1 MMRKIIY
8 IIIAIACLLLLFNI
22 TDVTVIDKSLKLPVS
37 GASVNNFK
45 TIDTGVAKFLDFSF
59 DQFITV
65 ERIGYQTTK
74 VKLSYRPVYRKITV
88 EIDEADV
95 SSLKE
100 QINKWVNSINT
111 YKYTLENV
119 ENNKTYAFTQIINGK
134 NIYTNTTY
142 NDGKTNTSEEIFVLG
157 ENVYVRKNDSDLQEI
172 TENKDE
178 FLNDNLIVVPL
189 SDVITDLFDNV
200 NNKVVFKDPADIV
213 VSDGKNTLEIKFSQN
228 GVPIY
233 FELISETLAGKSVS
247 KLTIDLENTQ
257 VNLNEK

>member
-1 MMRKIIY
+1 MRRIIY

-95 SSLKE
+95 SS
-100 QINKWVNSINT
+100 SSS
-111 YKYTLENV
+111 LE
-119 ENNKTYAFTQIINGK
+119 
-134 NIYTNTTY
+134 
-142 NDGKTNTSEEIFVLG
+142 
-157 ENVYVRKNDSDLQEI
+157 
-172 TENKDE
+172 
-178 FLNDNLIVVPL
+178 
-189 SDVITDLFDNV
+189 
-200 NNKVVFKDPADIV
+200 
-213 VSDGKNTLEIKFSQN
+213 
-228 GVPIY
+228 
-233 FELISETLAGKSVS
+233 
-247 KLTIDLENTQ
+247 KLTFPRHSPYVLRTTR
-257 VNLNEK
+257 KRKRK

>member
-1 MMRKIIY
+1 MRRIIY
-8 IIIAIACLLLLFNI
+8 VLIAIACLLLLFNI

-45 TIDTGVAKFLDFSF
+45 TTDTGVVKFLDFSF
-59 DQFITV
+59 NQFITV

-74 VKLSYRPVYRKITV
+74 VKINYKPVYRKITI

-100 QINKWVNSINT
+100 QINKWVSSIND
-111 YKYTLENV
+111 YKYTLENI
-119 ENNKTYAFTQIINGK
+119 ENGKTYTFTQIMNGN

-142 NDGKTNTSEEIFVLG
+142 NDGQTKTSEEIYVLG
-157 ENVYVRKNDSDLQEI
+157 ENVYVRKNDNDLQEI

-178 FLNDNLIVVPL
+178 FLNDNLIVVSL
-189 SDVITDLFDNV
+189 SDVISDLFDSV
-200 NNKVVFKDPADIV
+200 NNKVVFKDPMDIF
-213 VSDGKNTLEIKFSQN
+213 VSAGKNTLEIKLSQG

-233 FELISETLAGKSVS
+233 FELISDTLAGKSTS

>member
-1 MMRKIIY
+1 
-8 IIIAIACLLLLFNI
+8 
-22 TDVTVIDKSLKLPVS
+22 
-37 GASVNNFK
+37 
-45 TIDTGVAKFLDFSF
+45 
-59 DQFITV
+59 
-65 ERIGYQTTK
+65 
-74 VKLSYRPVYRKITV
+74 
-88 EIDEADV
+88 
-95 SSLKE
+95 
-100 QINKWVNSINT
+100 VNSINT

-200 NNKVVFKDPADIV
+200 NK
-213 VSDGKNTLEIKFSQN
+213 
-228 GVPIY
+228 
-233 FELISETLAGKSVS
+233 
-247 KLTIDLENTQ
+247 
-257 VNLNEK
+257 